1 MGEGVWTQGLAGWNN
16 LGGVFLSGGAFLAF
30 GDLNKDTRQMMTLGV
45 KIRVIMATLC
55 ALMGSDAVIA
65 GSPAFPYYKFKIDDH
80 SEPTSLALGPDGHLY
95 VSNLN
100 FGTEVGTVTR
110 YRLDESGRYTGQSE
124 VVVSLNVALIQ
135 GIAFD
140 PSSTSSNLV
149 LWVSHNGGQ
158 EPGEVQFNGT
168 ISKVTIPAVG
178 MGGSAVEETYI
189 DGLPVGAHAP
199 NGIAFG
205 PDGRLYMTCGSMT
218 PFGGTQWGL
227 DETLISA
234 TILVADVNAPGF
246 GGGTLPVNVKT
257 TSPNNYNPYTI
268 GAPVEIFVTGIRN
281 MYDMA
286 WHSNGELY
294 GCINQGSY
302 ATAMTPS
309 CGGAP
314 AIHSQPAEVLV
325 MLEEGAYYGHPNPN
339 RNECVLNG
347 GNPTAG
353 VDPWEITE
361 YPVGIS
367 PDADFDPSL
376 VIRNVLPDGG
386 RSPNGIAEY
395 VTAGPLQNRLLIANF
410 IYSRTIQSY
419 ALDGSGLVT
428 DADPLR
434 DFGGTPITFIHPL
447 DVVVHPDS
455 GRVYV
460 ADFGEWDENGGDGT
474 GGAVW
479 VLDPLTACKCGD
491 LDAAGA
497 VVDLSDFHEF
507 ADCLGVSPAT
517 SQACVCADS
526 NADGQIDLRDF
537 ASLTRAFDQ
546 TPTNSPPNCP

>member
-1 MGEGVWTQGLAGWNN
+1 
-16 LGGVFLSGGAFLAF
+16 
-30 GDLNKDTRQMMTLGV
+30 
-45 KIRVIMATLC
+45 MATLG
-55 ALMGSDAVIA
+55 AKIRTISLLVAAFGLAA
-65 GSPAFPYYKFKIDDH
+65 GSNVAVGGTLDFPFYKFKIEDH

-100 FGTEVGTVTR
+100 FGSEIGTVTR
-110 YRLDESGRYTGQSE
+110 YQLDASGRYTGQSE
-124 VVVSLNVALIQ
+124 VVLSLNVALIQ
-135 GIAFD
+135 GIVFD
-140 PSSTSSNLV
+140 PSATPSNLV

-158 EPGEVQFNGT
+158 EPGVVQYNGT
-168 ISKVTIPAVG
+168 ISKVTIPGVG
-178 MGGSAVEETYI
+178 AGGGVVEETYI

-227 DETLISA
+227 DETPISA
-234 TILVADVNAPGF
+234 SLLVADVNAPGF
-246 GGGTLPVNVKT
+246 GGGSLPVNVQT
-257 TSPNNYNPYTI
+257 TSPINYNPNAG
-268 GAPVEIFVTGIRN
+268 GAPVEIYVTGIRN
-281 MYDMA
+281 MYDIA
-286 WHSNGELY
+286 WHSDGRLY

-302 ATAMTPS
+302 ATAMTPA

-314 AIHSQPAEVLV
+314 AIHSQPAEVLIKI
-325 MLEEGAYYGHPNPN
+325 EEGAYYGHPNPT

-361 YPVGIS
+361 YPVGIA
-367 PDADFDPSL
+367 PDANFDPAL

-395 VTAGPLQNRLLIANF
+395 VATGPLQNRLLIANF
-410 IYSRTIQSY
+410 IFSKTIHSY
-419 ALDGSGLVT
+419 ALDGNGLVA
-428 DADPLR
+428 DNDPLR
-434 DFGGTPITFIHPL
+434 DFDGTPITFIHPL
-447 DVVVHPDS
+447 DVAIHPVS

-460 ADFGEWDENGGDGT
+460 ADFGEWDESGGDGS

-497 VVDLSDFHEF
+497 VVNLADFHAF
-507 ADCLGVSPAT
+507 ADCLGLSPAT

-526 NADGQIDLRDF
+526 NADGEIDLRDF

-546 TPTNSPPNCP
+546 PPTNSPPGCP